1 MTAEQRALLSA
12 LRAVPGV
19 AAADLEDD
27 GHPGGA
33 GALRLRLVPGADEVA
48 VAAAVN
54 RVLRTRFG
62 LVVDVDRVQVLDDPD
77 DLDLGTELLG
87 GAVGEPVGQADDGT
101 GPGGAD
107 RDTSPRWL
115 GLAAA
120 DEDETADDAADDV
133 ADDDRSIRLADQAAG
148 DQDDTGR
155 SAEEPE
161 TTSGA
166 RVRALRV
173 GAVRVLPAAASDAA
187 PRAEPASGSEAW
199 PAPSEPWPAHGTDSA
214 EDEASRRPHAG
225 TGLRLALRRVQ
236 LRTEGLVSTAAV
248 TLGLG
253 EGSWTGEGEAA
264 ATPTAVQR
272 AVAVATARAVEAA
285 IGQVARV
292 EVEHVDVPVAG
303 RERTALVVVS
313 VVTGAG
319 AERLSGASVVRQ
331 DVRQAVVRATLA
343 AVNRRVE
350 GWLPA
355 GRVAG

>member
-1 MTAEQRALLSA
+1 
-12 LRAVPGV
+12 
-19 AAADLEDD
+19 
-27 GHPGGA
+27 
-33 GALRLRLVPGADEVA
+33 
-48 VAAAVN
+48 
-54 RVLRTRFG
+54 
-62 LVVDVDRVQVLDDPD
+62 
-77 DLDLGTELLG
+77 
-87 GAVGEPVGQADDGT
+87 
-101 GPGGAD
+101 
-107 RDTSPRWL
+107 
-115 GLAAA
+115 
-120 DEDETADDAADDV
+120 
-133 ADDDRSIRLADQAAG
+133 
-148 DQDDTGR
+148 
-155 SAEEPE
+155 
-161 TTSGA
+161 
-166 RVRALRV
+166 
-173 GAVRVLPAAASDAA
+173 
-187 PRAEPASGSEAW
+187 
-199 PAPSEPWPAHGTDSA
+199 
-214 EDEASRRPHAG
+214 
-225 TGLRLALRRVQ
+225 VQ

-248 TLGLG
+248 TLGLD

-285 IGQVARV
+285 IGGVARV

>member
-33 GALRLRLVPGADEVA
+33 GALRLRLAPGADEVA

-77 DLDLGTELLG
+77 DLDLGTEP
-87 GAVGEPVGQADDGT
+87 VSQPVSQPVGDVDAPAD
-101 GPGGAD
+101 P
-107 RDTSPRWL
+107 PRWL
-115 GLAAA
+115 GLAAI
-120 DEDETADDAADDV
+120 
-133 ADDDRSIRLADQAAG
+133 DDDGPDQHRDDDPAREPGASHGGAA
-148 DQDDTGR
+148 
-155 SAEEPE
+155 EPE
-161 TTSGA
+161 PTLGG

-173 GAVRVLPAAASDAA
+173 GAVRVLPAVRPDG
-187 PRAEPASGSEAW
+187 PASEAVPTAGSEAGASSPTGPRPAEGTDRSDAPERE
-199 PAPSEPWPAHGTDSA
+199 PAP
-214 EDEASRRPHAG
+214 RYPHAG

-248 TLGLG
+248 TLGLD

-285 IGQVARV
+285 IGGVARV